1 MGGATGCVGRFS
13 LVVCVLLVLVVTA
26 PAASAQTDD
35 ACPYGWSTEETV
47 WFAPPRID
55 TGIANPE
62 RADGCTLLD
71 VIWRQEPF
79 ARHGQ
84 FVATVSRATLEF
96 VDDGLLDPRDRARIV
111 GAAARSS
118 VGGPG
123 DDAIPN
129 TCDARLAIQF
139 DDGPSSYRSQTLA
152 VLREKQV
159 TGNFM
164 DVGQRVAANPQLV
177 RFQVREGHL
186 LLNHTMHHSN
196 LNAVFAQAGAE
207 GVIAEVLGAEE
218 TFAAVGAPISF
229 RGMRTPFGSAN
240 AQVRQVLDSIGYVN
254 FPDRIGTDDWL
265 PERTPQE
272 IADAIVAQLRPGAI
286 ISLHDGPYDTV
297 AGAATVEALGLI
309 IDAARERG
317 YCFGKVD
324 RHGGVVAD
332 RHVPTGASIPM
343 VINPVPYHELLFGGG
358 LPPEPFVIVEP
369 WRPPEG

>member
-71 VIWRQEPF
+71 VDLAAGAVRPPRPVRGDRQPGH
-79 ARHGQ
+79 ARVRRRRPPRSAGPGQ
-84 FVATVSRATLEF
+84 
-96 VDDGLLDPRDRARIV
+96 DRGGR
-111 GAAARSS
+111 ARSS

-164 DVGQRVAANPQLV
+164 DVGQRVAANPQLA

>member
-1 MGGATGCVGRFS
+1 MGLVTVWERRFAVLALALLL
-13 LVVCVLLVLVVTA
+13 LVVVA
-26 PAASAQTDD
+26 PAASAQQDD
-35 ACPYGWSTEETV
+35 ACPYGWSPEETV
-47 WFAPPRID
+47 WFAPPRLD

-71 VIWRQEPF
+71 VIWRAEPF

-84 FVATVSRATLEF
+84 FVATVSQATREF
-96 VDDGLLDPRDRARIV
+96 VHDGLLDERDRARIV
-111 GAAARSS
+111 AAAARSD
-118 VGGPG
+118 VGGPR
-123 DDAIPN
+123 DHSVPN

-152 VLREKQV
+152 VLRDEQV

-164 DVGQRVAANPQLV
+164 DVGQRVAANPQFA

-196 LNAVFAQAGAE
+196 LNTVFAQAGAA
-207 GVIAEVLGAEE
+207 GVIAEVLDAEE

-254 FPDRIGTDDWL
+254 YPNRIGTDDWI
-265 PERTPQE
+265 PERTGQQ
-272 IADAIVAQLRPGAI
+272 ISDAIVAQLRPGAI

-297 AGAATVEALGLI
+297 AGAATVEALALL

-324 RHGGVVAD
+324 RHGAVVAD
-332 RHVPTGASIPM
+332 RHVPTDAPIPT
-343 VINPVPYHELLFGGG
+343 VTDPVPYHELLIGGG
-358 LPPEPFVIVEP
+358 EPPAPYVIVEP
-369 WRPPEG
+369 WRP